1 MKPLQGIAWLL
12 ALQTAGELIGRAFG
26 LPFPGPVIGLL
37 LLLVALRHRHVQ
49 TRVGAAADFLLA
61 HLSLLFVPVGVGVM
75 THLGLLAAYGGRVAA
90 VIILSTWVG
99 LWVTAW
105 TLKRLLRVPPETP

>member
-37 LLLVALRHRHVQ
+37 LLLVALRRLK
-49 TRVGAAADFLLA
+49 TRYLA
-61 HLSLLFVPVGVGVM
+61 SKLYQ
-75 THLGLLAAYGGRVAA
+75 A
-90 VIILSTWVG
+90 
-99 LWVTAW
+99 
-105 TLKRLLRVPPETP
+105 